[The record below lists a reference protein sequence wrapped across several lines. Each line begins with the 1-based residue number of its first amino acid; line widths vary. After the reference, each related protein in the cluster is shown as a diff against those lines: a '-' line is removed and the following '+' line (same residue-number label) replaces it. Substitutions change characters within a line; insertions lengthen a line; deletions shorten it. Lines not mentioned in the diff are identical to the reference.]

1 MENAK
6 EVIESVK
13 GTVSQHYASRKDE
26 VTVMKA
32 IINDP
37 NYSVDSYEKGGNI
50 EEYFPAKEFRRVISN
65 AVAATTKIPNKEAVE
80 LVDSYEFSKSD
91 AAALVG
97 LSKEFVHSYLQTGRK
112 LPIGGRATS
121 NVELVWKEFAE
132 RTAGVPARAGETDR
146 STAVIPA
153 HGGIKAS
160 NPCPPWVK

>member
-37 NYSVDSYEKGGNI
+37 NYSVDIYEKGGNI

-80 LVDSYEFSKSD
+80 LVD

>member
-6 EVIESVK
+6 EVIAGIRDSI
-13 GTVSQHYASRKDE
+13 SQHSASRKDE
-26 VTVMKA
+26 ITVMKA

-37 NYSVDSYEKGGNI
+37 DYSVDVYDKDGNV
-50 EEYFPAKEFRRVISN
+50 EVYQPTKEFRRVVSN
-65 AVAATTKIPNKEAVE
+65 TVSAITKIPAKEAAE
-80 LVDSYEFSKSD
+80 LVNAHEFTKSD

-121 NVELVWKEFAE
+121 NVELVWKQFAE
-132 RTAGVPARAGETDR
+132 RTAGVPAKAGETDR
-146 STAVIPA
+146 STTVIPA
-153 HGGIKAS
+153 HEGIKVS